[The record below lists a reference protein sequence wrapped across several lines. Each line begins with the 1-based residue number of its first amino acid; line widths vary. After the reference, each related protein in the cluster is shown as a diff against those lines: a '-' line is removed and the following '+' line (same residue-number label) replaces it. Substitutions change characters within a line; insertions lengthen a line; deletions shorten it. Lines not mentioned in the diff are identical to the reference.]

1 MGSPGPERPALPRGR
16 ALKLVRAV
24 AAPGRSAPLPW
35 ALCETLP
42 YPHLLLTMLT
52 IYAADEGLGLVEGK
66 KVARAPQLM
75 RGVVN

>member
-1 MGSPGPERPALPRGR
+1 MGRPGPERPALPRGR

-35 ALCETLP
+35 ALCEALP
-42 YPHLLLTMLT
+42 LPHLLTMLM
-52 IYAADEGLGLVEGK
+52 IYAADEGLGFVEGK